1 MRVEWCHSIIIIPF
15 LMHQLLPTVDIIIY
29 LNDAIVFVGFYPLI
43 IMYDLMILLMLF
55 LIL

>member
-1 MRVEWCHSIIIIPF
+1 
-15 LMHQLLPTVDIIIY
+15 MHQLLPTVDIIIY